1 MTLLYQRP
9 ISARLFNASNV
20 ALVEL
25 VAWGFSQV
33 EASRLL
39 GFSINSGNASRRV
52 GSAKNAL
59 RIASLKQASPE
70 TREWAYAFAAM
81 VLNDWPAVKAWE
93 RLGKGKGFADAA
105 RRQQAS
111 RALRSNRVLLAM
123 LTLQR
128 SILLPDRL
136 ATFWGK
142 HELQARDYWNKLNAL
157 RCYGPSKRKPAPKLQ
172 PMPKKCGAKT
182 RAGGTCQCKPIPGKR
197 RCKFHGGLSTGPKT
211 QEGKARCAE
220 GLRRWA
226 SAKAA

>member
-1 MTLLYQRP
+1 MAYTHTLH
-9 ISARLFNASNV
+9 ARLFDASNL
-20 ALVEL
+20 ALAEL
-25 VAWGFSQV
+25 IAWGFSQV

-52 GSAKNAL
+52 GSAKNAP
-59 RIASLKQASPE
+59 RIASVKQASPE
-70 TREWAYAFAAM
+70 SRDWAYAFAAL

-93 RLGKGKGFADAA
+93 RLGKGKGLADAA

-128 SILLPDRL
+128 SIILPDRL

-142 HELQARDYWNKLNAL
+142 HETEARDYWNRLNAL
-157 RCYGPSKRKPAPKLQ
+157 RCYGSSKRKPAPKLQ
-172 PMPKKCGAKT
+172 ALPVKCGAKT
-182 RAGGTCQCKPIPGKR
+182 RAGGSCQCKPIPGKR

-211 QEGKARCAE
+211 KEGKARCAE
-220 GLRRWA
+220 GLRKWA